1 MNYPMIRYILS
12 WVLKVE
18 GALMFLPC
26 LAALIYGEQEGFWY
40 LFWAAL
46 CFALGF
52 AGSFR
57 KPENTEIYRIRRF
70 TEEAREPQGKAERRR
85 SGLGGPESVRRC
97 ALCADRGDSLFR

>member
-46 CFALGF
+46 CFALGSL
-52 AGSFR
+52 APSVNR
-57 KPENTEIYRIRRF
+57 RIRKF
-70 TEEAREPQGKAERRR
+70 TEKT
-85 SGLGGPESVRRC
+85 GLPPPLWPGWS
-97 ALCADRGDSLFR
+97 

>member
-46 CFALGF
+46 CFALGV
-52 AGSFR
+52 R
-57 KPENTEIYRIRRF
+57 
-70 TEEAREPQGKAERRR
+70 
-85 SGLGGPESVRRC
+85 GLLP
-97 ALCADRGDSLFR
+97 